1 MKKFDFQL
9 FNSLSRPLG
18 YLFGGSGIGTSQDES
33 FFIAICYFSRLSG
46 PPKWPFLPIQVIFG
60 SFDAFDTRKIVN
72 IMRKRAF
79 PTMCLDQIQQK
90 IVLGVQTKK
99 RTAENRTSSFLTIF
113 SYIFHQKP
121 IHIRPSF
128 VTNFHFPKNPEK
140 IHGLFL
146 HHEE

>member
-1 MKKFDFQL
+1 MKKLDFQL

-18 YLFGGSGIGTSQDES
+18 YLFGGSGIGTSQNES

-72 IMRKRAF
+72 FMRKRAF
-79 PTMCLDQIQQK
+79 PTMCLDQVYQK
-90 IVLGVQTKK
+90 MFQGSRQKK
-99 RTAENRTSSFLTIF
+99 RTAENRTSSFLEIF

-121 IHIRPSF
+121 IHIRTSS
-128 VTNFHFPKNPEK
+128 VTNFLFSKN
-140 IHGLFL
+140 GLFF
-146 HHEE
+146 HYEE